1 MSIKKYATTE
11 WVGFLNHFLP
21 NGEAFVSKY
30 VEGTNLRA
38 YQKAKS
44 QEFKRFGDFISDLIS
59 EVIPSTSINLLSE
72 WESYLG
78 IPDNCIPLATTLQE
92 RRDNVILKLTSLA
105 YQTEQH
111 LVDLADAYGFT
122 ITFSLSTGFNYTL
135 PFVLNNSERS
145 LFLIKGNFSTN
156 PEKAAVFQCLIRSLI
171 PANKTVGFQESL
183 VIPF

>member
-1 MSIKKYATTE
+1 MSIKKYTTDE
-11 WVGFLNHFLP
+11 WIGFLNHFLP
-21 NGEAFVSKY
+21 TGEAFVAKY

-44 QEFKRFGDFISDLIS
+44 QEFKRFGDFVADLIS
-59 EVIPSTSINLLSE
+59 EVLPSTSINLLGE

-111 LVDLADAYGFT
+111 LIDLADAYGFT

-135 PFVLNNSERS
+135 PFVLNNNERS

-171 PANKTVGFQESL
+171 PANKTVGFQES
-183 VIPF
+183 

>member
-1 MSIKKYATTE
+1 MSIKKYTTDE
-11 WVGFLNHFLP
+11 WIGFLNHFLP
-21 NGEAFVSKY
+21 NGEAFVAKY

-44 QEFKRFGDFISDLIS
+44 QEFKRFGDFVADLIS
-59 EVIPSTSINLLSE
+59 EVLPSTSINLLGE

-111 LVDLADAYGFT
+111 LIDLADAYGFT

-135 PFVLNNSERS
+135 PFVLNNNERS

-171 PANKTVGFQESL
+171 PANKTVGFQES
-183 VIPF
+183 

>member
-1 MSIKKYATTE
+1 MSIKKYTTDE
-11 WVGFLNHFLP
+11 WIGFLNHFLP
-21 NGEAFVSKY
+21 NGEAFVAKY

-44 QEFKRFGDFISDLIS
+44 QEFKRFGDFIADLIS
-59 EVIPSTSINLLSE
+59 EVLPSTSINLLGE

-111 LVDLADAYGFT
+111 LIDLADAYGFT

-135 PFVLNNSERS
+135 PFVLNNNERS

-171 PANKTVGFQESL
+171 PANKTVGFQES
-183 VIPF
+183 